1 GLSPGLSENLSGRT
15 KGGATMNLRAS
26 IMSTGLLQDRTP
38 CGNSTKLCPSMSSNA
53 YRVVMFLSWVAVGR
67 AFNF

>member
-1 GLSPGLSENLSGRT
+1 
-15 KGGATMNLRAS
+15 MNLRAS